1 MGCLMSKKTIKLGR
15 ILGCK
20 AITHFKNAVGN
31 HVEILHFQQD
41 ILTLSHLIFHRKNP
55 GHWVWLGL
63 HQMRQ
68 ALHIDFATFRQ
79 RWPRWLL
86 WGGVRRLTCVLIS
99 QMTRQSCS
107 RFKSFAA
114 VSTQWTYMNLQLL
127 LLNQLVTTCHIWKLH
142 EVSKTC
148 WTKANP
154 KRGNQ
159 SPFSFLYLH
168 VDDINGCRFQKWSKE
183 SDYCHYCLGF
193 AINILLPLYTSSL
206 KQLALMFNKPFGN
219 EKHLANP
226 VLGHLVFIPKS
237 SL

>member
-1 MGCLMSKKTIKLGR
+1 MWKFSISNRTSSHYLTSSFTGKIQVTGSDLVSTKCVKLCTSTLRRFGSVDPVGCSG
-15 ILGCK
+15 
-20 AITHFKNAVGN
+20 AVSG
-31 HVEILHFQQD
+31 D
-41 ILTLSHLIFHRKNP
+41 
-55 GHWVWLGL
+55 
-63 HQMRQ
+63 
-68 ALHIDFATFRQ
+68 
-79 RWPRWLL
+79 WP
-86 WGGVRRLTCVLIS
+86 VVLIS

-226 VLGHLVFIPKS
+226 ALGHLVFIPKS